1 MATRLSI
8 EGLDP
13 NGVFAEW
20 GFPERFRQRV
30 GETRF
35 KQEWKMSIAQYV
47 AMMREFKGP
56 RKQRGIICAAAIGYG
71 GDRVILTNHSLSQ
84 TNLGPNL
91 VTSGPAFET
100 NGTLNEIGPEATTF
114 TAVQA
119 REWWSA
125 EPETSIGSNYDVQRL
140 SSGATGAYS
149 TTLTADTWYQISEQ
163 RVWRVTVIAKNN
175 PSVASGSSTFEIRA
189 TGTGSALDS
198 AVITAQATN

>member
-20 GFPERFRQRV
+20 VFPERFRKRV

-35 KQEWKMSIAQYV
+35 KQEWKMSLAQYV

-56 RKQRGIICAAAIGYG
+56 RKQRGIICAAAVFG
-71 GDRVILTNHSLSQ
+71 GARVVLTNHSLSQ
-84 TNLGPNL
+84 DNPSALC
-91 VTSGPAFET
+91 TSGPAFET
-100 NGTLNEIGPEATTF
+100 NGTLNEVGPEVTTF

-119 REWWSA
+119 GEWWSA

-140 SSGATGAYS
+140 SSGATGNYS
-149 TTLTADTWYQISEQ
+149 TTLAADTWYQISEQ
-163 RVWRVTVIAKNN
+163 RLWRVTVIAKNA
-175 PSVASGSSTFEIRA
+175 PDIDTGSSTFEIRA